1 MWSYPTNHYNMEE
14 RRQNDI
20 DIAVLK
26 EKIVEANKEL
36 EGFFKIFCLT
46 IGALAVIAGGMFTFL
61 WSEIKDVNSSVA
73 HIRQIRQ
80 PSPSP
85 QLPFKPY
92 DKGER

>member
-1 MWSYPTNHYNMEE
+1 MPEE

-26 EKIVEANKEL
+26 EKVCEVNKEMDGL
-36 EGFFKIFCLT
+36 FKIFCLT
-46 IGALAVIAGGMFTFL
+46 IGALAFIAVGMFTFL
-61 WSEIKDVNSSVA
+61 WSEIKDTNSTVA

-92 DKGER
+92 EQGGKQ

>member
-1 MWSYPTNHYNMEE
+1 MSLFGKGTGVEE

-26 EKIVEANKEL
+26 EKNDEL
-36 EGFFKIFCLT
+36 FRDLAGLFKIFCLA
-46 IGALAVIAGGMFTFL
+46 IGALAIIAGGMFTFL
-61 WSEIKDVNSSVA
+61 WSEIKDVDSTVSRM
-73 HIRQIRQ
+73 RQIRQ

>member
-1 MWSYPTNHYNMEE
+1 VEE

-26 EKIVEANKEL
+26 EKNDEL
-36 EGFFKIFCLT
+36 FRDLAGLFKIFCLT
-46 IGALAVIAGGMFTFL
+46 IGALAIIAGGMFTFL
-61 WSEIKDVNSSVA
+61 WSEIKDVDSTVSRM
-73 HIRQIRQ
+73 RQIRQ

>member
-1 MWSYPTNHYNMEE
+1 MEE

-26 EKIVEANKEL
+26 EKVAEL
-36 EGFFKIFCLT
+36 KAEFDKDLGGFFKIFVMA
-46 IGALAVIAGGMFTFL
+46 IAALALIAGGMFTIL
-61 WSEIKDVNSSVA
+61 RSDIKEIDSTVSRT
-73 HIRQIRQ
+73 RQIRQ

-92 DKGER
+92 GQGERP

>member
-1 MWSYPTNHYNMEE
+1 MPEE

-26 EKIVEANKEL
+26 EKVAEL
-36 EGFFKIFCLT
+36 KSEFDKDLGGFFKIFCLA
-46 IGALAVIAGGMFTFL
+46 IGALALIAGGMFTFL
-61 WSEIKDVNSSVA
+61 CSEIKDIRSSVS

-92 DKGER
+92 GQGERP